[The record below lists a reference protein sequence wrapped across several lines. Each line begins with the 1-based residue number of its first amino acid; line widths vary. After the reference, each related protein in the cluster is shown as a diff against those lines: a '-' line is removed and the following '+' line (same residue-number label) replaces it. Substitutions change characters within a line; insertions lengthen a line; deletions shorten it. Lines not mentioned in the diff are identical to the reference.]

1 MGHAR
6 PRPKHLARKL
16 LQIRNTLGLS
26 QKKLAKRLDVRPYT
40 MISKY
45 ELDMNEPPLAVLL
58 AYSRVA
64 NISIEKIIDDELAI

>member
-26 QKKLAKRLDVRPYT
+26 QKKLAKRIDVRPYT
-40 MISKY
+40 MIL
-45 ELDMNEPPLAVLL
+45 EIRA
-58 AYSRVA
+58 
-64 NISIEKIIDDELAI
+64 